1 MKGFQLTFFTVEG
14 RHHGRQSIGHWLM
27 ETTKSLGIKGAT
39 LTVGVEGV
47 GRHGRLHSA
56 HFIELSD
63 QPIEVTVAVDE
74 AQCESL
80 MAILEREHA
89 NLFYVK
95 TPVEFG
101 VVGAPPDAPSDR
113 LAAQADRGRQ

>member
-1 MKGFQLTFFTVEG
+1 MKGFQVTFFTVEG
-14 RHHGRQSIGHWLM
+14 RHHGRKSMGHWLM
-27 ETTKSLGIKGAT
+27 ETVKGLGIKGVT
-39 LTVGVEGV
+39 MTVGVEGI

-74 AQCESL
+74 AQCERL
-80 MAILEREHA
+80 FATLEREQA
-89 NLFYVK
+89 NVFYVK

-101 VVGAPPDAPSDR
+101 IVGGSGSPAPS
-113 LAAQADRGRQ
+113 A

>member
-1 MKGFQLTFFTVEG
+1 MNGFQLTFFTIEG

-27 ETTKSLGIKGAT
+27 DMAKSLGIKGAT
-39 LTVGVEGV
+39 LTVGVAGI

-56 HFIELSD
+56 HFVELSD

-80 MAILEREHA
+80 MALLEREQA
-89 NLFYVK
+89 NVFYVK

-101 VVGAPPDAPSDR
+101 IVGAPAERRP
-113 LAAQADRGRQ
+113 G

>member
-1 MKGFQLTFFTVEG
+1 MKGYQVAFFTIEG
-14 RHHGRQSIGHWLM
+14 RHHRGQTMGEWLM
-27 ETTKSLGIKGAT
+27 ATAKSLGIKGVT
-39 LTVGVEGV
+39 MTVGVQGV

-74 AQCESL
+74 TQCEQL
-80 MAILEREHA
+80 FATLEREQA
-89 NLFYVK
+89 NVFYVK

-101 VVGAPPDAPSDR
+101 VIGAPS
-113 LAAQADRGRQ
+113 L